1 MLGEFRMQDIK
12 KEGVIYTPESLG
24 TFMGKLLFDVSEKY
38 DVRIESI
45 LDPSVGVGD
54 LLLATSSFFP
64 NAIFNGIDI
73 SPEAIKKSKYLFD
86 SHNIKNYTFQAS
98 NYLRHQVDLFS
109 QEQNDNREPVD
120 AIIANPPYVRTQN
133 LNQQTES
140 LSKIYNIPGKMDL
153 YQAFIIEMTQ
163 QLRTGGI
170 LCMITSNR
178 YLSTKSGESTRKF
191 LRENFNIIKVID
203 LGDSKVFDAAI
214 LPAIFIGQ
222 KIENAENSKVDF
234 QKIYEVEDKESV
246 FDNSYNNIFE
256 ALDLV
261 NDGKEVAAVG
271 DKKLYNIETGTM
283 LLPDKKLEP
292 WTLSSIK
299 EIQWANNIKKD
310 NINFSDVFDVH
321 VGIKTTADKVF
332 IRNDWD
338 KFENSSEKKLLHP
351 LIYSKNIKRW
361 TTDNISLD
369 RTILYPYE
377 LVNDKRK
384 LINLDKYPLTKEY
397 LTQFYTKLD
406 SRTYLKKAGRAWYE
420 VWVPQNPI
428 LMKKPKVVFPDISNK
443 PKFSLDLKGYL
454 VDGNCYWLS
463 LKDGQPTDYLY
474 LAVIVANSVFLQ
486 KFHDIEYQNKLYSGK
501 RRYLT
506 QYVSNYPIPNINNN
520 SSKKLIALCKKII
533 NSSEPDLYLSTV
545 SSQIEQLVQQAFN
558 E

>member
-1 MLGEFRMQDIK
+1 MLGEFRMQNIK

-24 TFMGKLLFDVSEKY
+24 SFMGKLLFDASEKY

-54 LLLATSSFFP
+54 LLFATSPFFP
-64 NAIFNGIDI
+64 NAFFNGIDI

-86 SHNIKNYTFQAS
+86 SHNIKNYTFQTS
-98 NYLRHQVDLFS
+98 NYLRHQIDLFS

-163 QLRTGGI
+163 QLRMGGI

-234 QKIYEVEDKESV
+234 QKIYEVENKGSL

-283 LLPDKKLEP
+283 LLPEKKLES

-361 TTDNISLD
+361 STDNISLD

-420 VWVPQNPI
+420 VWVPQNPS

-533 NSSEPDLYLSTV
+533 SSSEPDLYLSTV
-545 SSQIEQLVQQAFN
+545 SSQIEQLVQQAFK

>member
-1 MLGEFRMQDIK
+1 
-12 KEGVIYTPESLG
+12 
-24 TFMGKLLFDVSEKY
+24 
-38 DVRIESI
+38 
-45 LDPSVGVGD
+45 
-54 LLLATSSFFP
+54 
-64 NAIFNGIDI
+64 
-73 SPEAIKKSKYLFD
+73 
-86 SHNIKNYTFQAS
+86 
-98 NYLRHQVDLFS
+98 
-109 QEQNDNREPVD
+109 
-120 AIIANPPYVRTQN
+120 
-133 LNQQTES
+133 
-140 LSKIYNIPGKMDL
+140 
-153 YQAFIIEMTQ
+153 
-163 QLRTGGI
+163 
-170 LCMITSNR
+170 
-178 YLSTKSGESTRKF
+178 
-191 LRENFNIIKVID
+191 IKVID

-520 SSKKLIALCKKII
+520 S
-533 NSSEPDLYLSTV
+533 
-545 SSQIEQLVQQAFN
+545 
-558 E
+558 

>member
-1 MLGEFRMQDIK
+1 MLGEFRMQNIK
-12 KEGVIYTPESLG
+12 KEGVIYTPKSLG
-24 TFMGKLLFDVSEKY
+24 SFMGKLLFDASEKY

-54 LLLATSSFFP
+54 LLFATIPFFP
-64 NAIFNGIDI
+64 NAFFNGIDI

-86 SHNIKNYTFQAS
+86 SHNIKNYTFQTS
-98 NYLRHQVDLFS
+98 NYLRHQIDLSS

-234 QKIYEVEDKESV
+234 QKIYEVEDKGSI

-283 LLPDKKLEP
+283 LLPEKNLEP

-361 TTDNISLD
+361 STDNISLD

-384 LINLDKYPLTKEY
+384 LIDLDKYPLTKEY

-420 VWVPQNPI
+420 VWVPQNPS

-463 LKDGQPTDYLY
+463 LKDGKPTDYLY

-533 NSSEPDLYLSTV
+533 SSSEPDLYLSTV
-545 SSQIEQLVQQAFN
+545 SSQIEQLVQQAFK

>member
-1 MLGEFRMQDIK
+1 MLGEFRMQNIK

-24 TFMGKLLFDVSEKY
+24 LFMGKLLFDASEKY
-38 DVRIESI
+38 DVRIDSI
-45 LDPSVGVGD
+45 LDPSIGVGD
-54 LLLATSSFFP
+54 LLFATIPFFP
-64 NAIFNGIDI
+64 NVFFNGIDI

-86 SHNIKNYTFQAS
+86 SHNIKNYNFQTS
-98 NYLRHQVDLFS
+98 NYLRHQIGLFS

-133 LNQQTES
+133 LNQQIER

-153 YQAFIIEMTQ
+153 YQAFIIEMTH

-178 YLSTKSGESTRKF
+178 YLSIKSGESTRKF

-222 KIENAENSKVDF
+222 KIENSENSKVDF
-234 QKIYEVEDKESV
+234 QKIYEVEDKGSI

-261 NDGKEVAAVG
+261 NDGKEVAAVR

-283 LLPDKKLEP
+283 LLPEKKLEP

-361 TTDNISLD
+361 STNNISLD

-377 LVNDKRK
+377 LVNNKRK
-384 LINLDKYPLTKEY
+384 LIDLNMYPLTKEY

-420 VWVPQNPI
+420 VWVPQNPS

-463 LKDGQPTDYLY
+463 LKDGKPADYLY
-474 LAVIVANSVFLQ
+474 LAVIVSNSVLMQ

-520 SSKKLIALCKKII
+520 SSKQLIALCKKII
-533 NSSEPDLYLSTV
+533 SSSEPDLYLSTV
-545 SSQIEQLVQQAFN
+545 SSQIEQLVQQAFK

>member
-1 MLGEFRMQDIK
+1 MQDIK

-246 FDNSYNNIFE
+246 FDNRYNNIFE

-351 LIYSKNIKRW
+351 LIHSKNIKRW